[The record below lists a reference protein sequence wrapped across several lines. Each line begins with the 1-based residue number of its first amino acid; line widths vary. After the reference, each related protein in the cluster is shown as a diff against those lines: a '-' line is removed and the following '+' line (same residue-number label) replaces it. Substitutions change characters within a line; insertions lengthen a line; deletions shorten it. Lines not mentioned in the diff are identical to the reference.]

1 MLPHICYVNHPLD
14 LTLYKVIYGRCHIY
28 IDIDMHVFFC
38 CFCKVSAMSPFPVAA
53 PTLHFQLPLQLFISS
68 CRSSSS
74 FPVAACGWRRLWL
87 ARSSPA
93 AVPPLAAAAALDA
106 AIPGSGDPIDQRGR
120 HLRLR
125 FDRICSC
132 TVELCVLASF
142 PDPPAPRTNSDLE
155 MRTKTDA

>member
-28 IDIDMHVFFC
+28 IDIDMHVFFF
-38 CFCKVSAMSPFPVAA
+38 FCKVSAMSPFPVAA

-106 AIPGSGDPIDQRGR
+106 ARPGRATQSINAVAICVYHLTVFVRVQLNCVCWR
-120 HLRLR
+120 HFLILRHHGQT
-125 FDRICSC
+125 RI
-132 TVELCVLASF
+132 L
-142 PDPPAPRTNSDLE
+142 
-155 MRTKTDA
+155 K